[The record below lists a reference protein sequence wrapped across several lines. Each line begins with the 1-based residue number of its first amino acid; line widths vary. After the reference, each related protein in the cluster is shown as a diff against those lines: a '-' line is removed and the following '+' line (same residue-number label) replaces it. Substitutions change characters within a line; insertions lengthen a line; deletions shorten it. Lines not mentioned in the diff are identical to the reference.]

1 MALIA
6 LGAVPAGAL
15 RLSGAHIDPI
25 VGAMI
30 YGGGIVCGAFLL
42 SWAAEVAEMDIS
54 GSLAIALLALIAV
67 LPEYTIEAV
76 LAWDAGASY
85 NPATQVITDEMAR
98 AAANV
103 TGANRLL
110 IGLGWSLVILIYWLK
125 RREKLDLRGEM
136 NLEISMLIVA
146 TAIMGLIVVFQQVS
160 IILAVVLIG
169 VYLAYLW
176 ISSTGESEEPELIGV
191 ALVIGSL
198 PVARRRATVVLLF
211 LYAAAVILL
220 AAEPF
225 VDGLIET
232 GIEFGIDEFVLI
244 QWIAPLASES
254 PEIIIAVLFTLRSNP
269 QAGLTTLVS
278 SEVNQLTLLVG
289 SITIVFSISA
299 GEVLSF
305 PLDHRQSIEFM
316 LTAAVSAFAI
326 ILIAPRVLGARVGL
340 VLLGLFIV
348 HLFFSD
354 SGQRL
359 IFSYIY
365 FGLAI
370 FLIVV
375 DRGRIRQLIPRRP
388 YNAEPYE
395 ASKNHDTPLL
405 EGGTLVST
413 RLKLLRNVSQ
423 NADSH
428 WFAFDLEF

>member
-1 MALIA
+1 MTLIA
-6 LGAVPAGAL
+6 LGAVPAGVL

-42 SWAAEVAEMDIS
+42 SWAAEVAELDIS

-136 NLEISMLIVA
+136 NLEISMLIIA

-198 PVARRRATVVLLF
+198 PVARRRATVVLMF

-225 VDGLIET
+225 VHGLIET
-232 GIEFGIDEFVLI
+232 GVEFGIDEFILI

-299 GEVLSF
+299 GEVMSF
-305 PLDHRQSIEFM
+305 PLDDRQSIEFL

-354 SGQRL
+354 PGQRL

-375 DRGRIRQLIPRRP
+375 DRGRIRQLIP
-388 YNAEPYE
+388 
-395 ASKNHDTPLL
+395 K
-405 EGGTLVST
+405 
-413 RLKLLRNVSQ
+413 RL
-423 NADSH
+423 
-428 WFAFDLEF
+428 